1 MNVSQ
6 GKCIL
11 ATPDGR
17 FAHEAVADNCS
28 PAMGRDVS
36 GPTACVKSVAHL
48 DQKNAKDGCL
58 FNLRFDPRSIQ
69 GKKGIMVLDAVV
81 KTFFKNMG
89 EHIQINVIDDK
100 TLRDAQIHPE
110 NYRNLLV
117 RVAGYLAYFVELDS
131 EVQEALIRRTAHTPD
146 Y

>member
-58 FNLRFDPRSIQ
+58 FNLRFDPRSI
-69 GKKGIMVLDAVV
+69 
-81 KTFFKNMG
+81 
-89 EHIQINVIDDK
+89 
-100 TLRDAQIHPE
+100 
-110 NYRNLLV
+110 
-117 RVAGYLAYFVELDS
+117 
-131 EVQEALIRRTAHTPD
+131 
-146 Y
+146 

>member
-1 MNVSQ
+1 
-6 GKCIL
+6 
-11 ATPDGR
+11 
-17 FAHEAVADNCS
+17 
-28 PAMGRDVS
+28 MGREVS
-36 GPTACVKSVAHL
+36 GPTACVMSVAHL